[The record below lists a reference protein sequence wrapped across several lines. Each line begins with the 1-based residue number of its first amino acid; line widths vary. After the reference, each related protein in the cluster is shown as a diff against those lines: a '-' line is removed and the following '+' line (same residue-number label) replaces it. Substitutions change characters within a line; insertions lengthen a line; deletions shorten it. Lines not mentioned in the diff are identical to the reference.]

1 MAHTRTPA
9 ADRLTA
15 ACPDAARTRA
25 GLPRTLN
32 PREVERA
39 LLTHALHCPV
49 CGPLADRHRQEQSA
63 RIAGLAEQ
71 ARVEAARG
79 AVPVLEAAAKII
91 EANGWCRTYLWDTR
105 QHHAGTPIEHCRVDI
120 AGALATALHGS
131 PAYAGTPAVRA
142 VEALLVA
149 RIAAP
154 SLAAWYTQARP
165 SQQDAVDLLRATA
178 DHHR

>member
-1 MAHTRTPA
+1 MAATPA
-9 ADRLTA
+9 SDRLTA

-49 CGPLADRHRQEQSA
+49 CGPLADRHRREQA
-63 RIAGLAEQ
+63 AWIADLTEQ
-71 ARVEAARG
+71 ARAGAARD
-79 AVPVLEAAAKII
+79 AVPVLEAAAKIL
-91 EANGWCRTYLWDTR
+91 EANGFHRHYLWDTAQAAR
-105 QHHAGTPIEHCRVDI
+105 GTPLHLCRVDI

-131 PAYAGTPAVRA
+131 PAYAGTPQVRA
-142 VEALLVA
+142 VEQLLVA

-165 SQQDAVDLLRATA
+165 SQQDAVDLLHETA